1 MAATPRNG
9 IADLSLEDD
18 DSIKK
23 MSEVAKFARQ
33 NNIPGYRPNG
43 HHPAPKPQK
52 QRSENSIRETPMSA
66 LRRRL
71 SGWFGLSTSK
81 PPRRANSLP
90 GKISR
95 DDSEHALSELKQSLS
110 QSPRWQRRRKSV
122 PKPPPKPRMPP
133 PPPRTAPCSD
143 WRELQ
148 SARGIAQA
156 LRAGRRQLVVFLD
169 YDGTLTPIVSDPDA
183 ATLSDHMRDAVGK
196 LSDRATVAIVS
207 GRAREKLRNFVQLPE
222 LYYAGSHGFDID
234 GPGGTWGGVLSF
246 LSCVAAPPSRPRES
260 PHRYAVAATPGPP
273 VDRRERGHD
282 PRYAAAGLRH
292 SVSSEMVPVLRAAR
306 DLLIERL
313 QVIEG
318 SSVEDNR
325 FSVSVHWRNCAV
337 DDRPAVEAIVDSTLR
352 EAPFAG
358 VLRKNSGKCVYELR
372 PDVKWDKG
380 EAVLYLLELLRR
392 RETDFD
398 EYGDDDGVEEE
409 RVAGFTEDE
418 WYGGVLPVYVGDDV
432 TDEDAFRAIAP
443 FGAVSVLVCPSGD
456 KVERPRATHATHTLR
471 DVDDVRAFVDE
482 LASACAARPSVR
494 GR

>member
-1 MAATPRNG
+1 MAARNG
-9 IADLSLEDD
+9 IADLNLEDD
-18 DSIKK
+18 DSLKK
-23 MSEVAKFARQ
+23 MSDVATFARQ

-43 HHPAPKPQK
+43 HRPRPQPQK

-183 ATLSDHMRDAVGK
+183 ATLSDRMRDAVGK

-234 GPGGTWGGVLSF
+234 GPGGTGAASSL
-246 LSCVAAPPSRPRES
+246 LSCVAAHALTPSPPSQAS
-260 PHRYAVAATPGPP
+260 ATPCP
-273 VDRRERGHD
+273 
-282 PRYAAAGLRH
+282 
-292 SVSSEMVPVLRAAR
+292 AR
-306 DLLIERL
+306 W
-313 QVIEG
+313 
-318 SSVEDNR
+318 
-325 FSVSVHWRNCAV
+325 F
-337 DDRPAVEAIVDSTLR
+337 P
-352 EAPFAG
+352 
-358 VLRKNSGKCVYELR
+358 Y
-372 PDVKWDKG
+372 
-380 EAVLYLLELLRR
+380 
-392 RETDFD
+392 
-398 EYGDDDGVEEE
+398 
-409 RVAGFTEDE
+409 
-418 WYGGVLPVYVGDDV
+418 
-432 TDEDAFRAIAP
+432 
-443 FGAVSVLVCPSGD
+443 
-456 KVERPRATHATHTLR
+456 
-471 DVDDVRAFVDE
+471 
-482 LASACAARPSVR
+482 
-494 GR
+494 

>member
-1 MAATPRNG
+1 MASTPRNG
-9 IADLSLEDD
+9 VADLNLDDD

-43 HHPAPKPQK
+43 HGRPQAPPK

-71 SGWFGLSTSK
+71 SGWFGLGASTSK

-196 LSDRATVAIVS
+196 LSDKATVAIVS

-234 GPGGTWGGVLSF
+234 GPGGIDAASSLFYAAVFCGAG
-246 LSCVAAPPSRPRES
+246 VAAL
-260 PHRYAVAATPGPP
+260 A
-273 VDRRERGHD
+273 
-282 PRYAAAGLRH
+282 
-292 SVSSEMVPVLRAAR
+292 
-306 DLLIERL
+306 
-313 QVIEG
+313 
-318 SSVEDNR
+318 
-325 FSVSVHWRNCAV
+325 
-337 DDRPAVEAIVDSTLR
+337 ST
-352 EAPFAG
+352 A
-358 VLRKNSGKCVYELR
+358 S
-372 PDVKWDKG
+372 
-380 EAVLYLLELLRR
+380 RR
-392 RETDFD
+392 R
-398 EYGDDDGVEEE
+398 VHPP
-409 RVAGFTEDE
+409 A
-418 WYGGVLPVYVGDDV
+418 
-432 TDEDAFRAIAP
+432 
-443 FGAVSVLVCPSGD
+443 
-456 KVERPRATHATHTLR
+456 
-471 DVDDVRAFVDE
+471 
-482 LASACAARPSVR
+482 
-494 GR
+494 

>member
-1 MAATPRNG
+1 MASTPRNG
-9 IADLSLEDD
+9 VADLNLDDD

-43 HHPAPKPQK
+43 HGRPQAPPK

-71 SGWFGLSTSK
+71 SGWFGLGASTSK

-196 LSDRATVAIVS
+196 LSDKATVAIVS

-234 GPGGTWGGVLSF
+234 GPGGILAASSI
-246 LSCVAAPPSRPRES
+246 LSCVAAHALTPSPPSQASATPFPARWSPCCGPRE
-260 PHRYAVAATPGPP
+260 
-273 VDRRERGHD
+273 
-282 PRYAAAGLRH
+282 
-292 SVSSEMVPVLRAAR
+292 
-306 DLLIERL
+306 I
-313 QVIEG
+313 
-318 SSVEDNR
+318 
-325 FSVSVHWRNCAV
+325 
-337 DDRPAVEAIVDSTLR
+337 
-352 EAPFAG
+352 
-358 VLRKNSGKCVYELR
+358 
-372 PDVKWDKG
+372 
-380 EAVLYLLELLRR
+380 YL
-392 RETDFD
+392 
-398 EYGDDDGVEEE
+398 
-409 RVAGFTEDE
+409 
-418 WYGGVLPVYVGDDV
+418 
-432 TDEDAFRAIAP
+432 
-443 FGAVSVLVCPSGD
+443 
-456 KVERPRATHATHTLR
+456 
-471 DVDDVRAFVDE
+471 
-482 LASACAARPSVR
+482 
-494 GR
+494 

>member
-43 HHPAPKPQK
+43 HHSAPKPQK

-196 LSDRATVAIVS
+196 LSDKATVAIVS

-234 GPGGTWGGVLSF
+234 GPGGIGAASSLF
-246 LSCVAAPPSRPRES
+246 LCCRASRR
-260 PHRYAVAATPGPP
+260 RRRRG
-273 VDRRERGHD
+273 RER
-282 PRYAAAGLRH
+282 
-292 SVSSEMVPVLRAAR
+292 VPTGTPSPQ
-306 DLLIERL
+306 E
-313 QVIEG
+313 
-318 SSVEDNR
+318 STTT
-325 FSVSVHWRNCAV
+325 
-337 DDRPAVEAIVDSTLR
+337 DRPQ
-352 EAPFAG
+352 
-358 VLRKNSGKCVYELR
+358 
-372 PDVKWDKG
+372 
-380 EAVLYLLELLRR
+380 
-392 RETDFD
+392 
-398 EYGDDDGVEEE
+398 
-409 RVAGFTEDE
+409 
-418 WYGGVLPVYVGDDV
+418 
-432 TDEDAFRAIAP
+432 
-443 FGAVSVLVCPSGD
+443 
-456 KVERPRATHATHTLR
+456 
-471 DVDDVRAFVDE
+471 
-482 LASACAARPSVR
+482 ASATR
-494 GR
+494 

>member
-1 MAATPRNG
+1 MAARNG
-9 IADLSLEDD
+9 IADLNLEDD
-18 DSIKK
+18 DSLKK
-23 MSEVAKFARQ
+23 MSDVATFARQ

-43 HHPAPKPQK
+43 HRPRPQPQK

-183 ATLSDHMRDAVGK
+183 ATLSDRMRDAVGK

-234 GPGGTWGGVLSF
+234 GPGGTGAASPL
-246 LSCVAAPPSRPRES
+246 LSCVAAHALTPSPPSQAS
-260 PHRYAVAATPGPP
+260 ATPFPA
-273 VDRRERGHD
+273 RWFLYCEQREI
-282 PRYAAAGLRH
+282 Y
-292 SVSSEMVPVLRAAR
+292 S
-306 DLLIERL
+306 
-313 QVIEG
+313 
-318 SSVEDNR
+318 
-325 FSVSVHWRNCAV
+325 
-337 DDRPAVEAIVDSTLR
+337 
-352 EAPFAG
+352 
-358 VLRKNSGKCVYELR
+358 
-372 PDVKWDKG
+372 
-380 EAVLYLLELLRR
+380 
-392 RETDFD
+392 
-398 EYGDDDGVEEE
+398 
-409 RVAGFTEDE
+409 
-418 WYGGVLPVYVGDDV
+418 
-432 TDEDAFRAIAP
+432 
-443 FGAVSVLVCPSGD
+443 
-456 KVERPRATHATHTLR
+456 
-471 DVDDVRAFVDE
+471 
-482 LASACAARPSVR
+482 
-494 GR
+494 

>member
-1 MAATPRNG
+1 MASTPARG
-9 IADLSLEDD
+9 VADLNLDDD

-43 HHPAPKPQK
+43 HHSAPKPQK

-71 SGWFGLSTSK
+71 SGWFGLGASTSK

-196 LSDRATVAIVS
+196 LSDKATVAIVS

-234 GPGGTWGGVLSF
+234 GPGGTGAASSI
-246 LSCVAAPPSRPRES
+246 LSCVAARALTPSPPSQAS
-260 PHRYAVAATPGPP
+260 ATP
-273 VDRRERGHD
+273 
-282 PRYAAAGLRH
+282 
-292 SVSSEMVPVLRAAR
+292 
-306 DLLIERL
+306 
-313 QVIEG
+313 
-318 SSVEDNR
+318 
-325 FSVSVHWRNCAV
+325 
-337 DDRPAVEAIVDSTLR
+337 
-352 EAPFAG
+352 
-358 VLRKNSGKCVYELR
+358 
-372 PDVKWDKG
+372 
-380 EAVLYLLELLRR
+380 
-392 RETDFD
+392 
-398 EYGDDDGVEEE
+398 
-409 RVAGFTEDE
+409 
-418 WYGGVLPVYVGDDV
+418 
-432 TDEDAFRAIAP
+432 
-443 FGAVSVLVCPSGD
+443 
-456 KVERPRATHATHTLR
+456 
-471 DVDDVRAFVDE
+471 
-482 LASACAARPSVR
+482 
-494 GR
+494 

>member
-1 MAATPRNG
+1 MASTPRNG
-9 IADLSLEDD
+9 VADLNLDDD

-43 HHPAPKPQK
+43 HHSAPKPQK

-71 SGWFGLSTSK
+71 SGWFGLGASTSK

-196 LSDRATVAIVS
+196 LSDKATVAIVS

-234 GPGGTWGGVLSF
+234 GPGGIGRRPLFYRV
-246 LSCVAAPPSRPRES
+246 SRR
-260 PHRYAVAATPGPP
+260 
-273 VDRRERGHD
+273 
-282 PRYAAAGLRH
+282 LR
-292 SVSSEMVPVLRAAR
+292 
-306 DLLIERL
+306 
-313 QVIEG
+313 
-318 SSVEDNR
+318 
-325 FSVSVHWRNCAV
+325 
-337 DDRPAVEAIVDSTLR
+337 
-352 EAPFAG
+352 
-358 VLRKNSGKCVYELR
+358 
-372 PDVKWDKG
+372 
-380 EAVLYLLELLRR
+380 
-392 RETDFD
+392 
-398 EYGDDDGVEEE
+398 
-409 RVAGFTEDE
+409 
-418 WYGGVLPVYVGDDV
+418 
-432 TDEDAFRAIAP
+432 
-443 FGAVSVLVCPSGD
+443 
-456 KVERPRATHATHTLR
+456 
-471 DVDDVRAFVDE
+471 
-482 LASACAARPSVR
+482 
-494 GR
+494 

>member
-1 MAATPRNG
+1 MLASARSWEYARLKFVTPEHSPQSEHCWTARERWARTDNAYSYEPQHQRCARRQETMASTPRNG

-43 HHPAPKPQK
+43 HHPVPKPQK

-71 SGWFGLSTSK
+71 SGWFGLSSTK

-234 GPGGTWGGVLSF
+234 GPGGTLCGVRSY
-246 LSCVAAPPSRPRES
+246 S
-260 PHRYAVAATPGPP
+260 G
-273 VDRRERGHD
+273 
-282 PRYAAAGLRH
+282 
-292 SVSSEMVPVLRAAR
+292 RA
-306 DLLIERL
+306 
-313 QVIEG
+313 
-318 SSVEDNR
+318 
-325 FSVSVHWRNCAV
+325 
-337 DDRPAVEAIVDSTLR
+337 
-352 EAPFAG
+352 
-358 VLRKNSGKCVYELR
+358 
-372 PDVKWDKG
+372 
-380 EAVLYLLELLRR
+380 RR
-392 RETDFD
+392 R
-398 EYGDDDGVEEE
+398 
-409 RVAGFTEDE
+409 
-418 WYGGVLPVYVGDDV
+418 L
-432 TDEDAFRAIAP
+432 
-443 FGAVSVLVCPSGD
+443 L
-456 KVERPRATHATHTLR
+456 
-471 DVDDVRAFVDE
+471 
-482 LASACAARPSVR
+482 
-494 GR
+494 

>member
-1 MAATPRNG
+1 MASTPRNG
-9 IADLSLEDD
+9 VADLNLDDD

-43 HHPAPKPQK
+43 HHSAPKPQK

-71 SGWFGLSTSK
+71 SGWFGLGASTSK

-196 LSDRATVAIVS
+196 LSDKATVAIVS

-234 GPGGTWGGVLSF
+234 GPGGNWAVSF
-246 LSCVAAPPSRPRES
+246 IYLLRVAALASHPRASAATPSPRPRES
-260 PHRYAVAATPGPP
+260 PHRYAVAA
-273 VDRRERGHD
+273 RGHD
-282 PRYAAAGLRH
+282 PPVRRQRRPPPLRFQRDG
-292 SVSSEMVPVLRAAR
+292 SCIESS
-306 DLLIERL
+306 
-313 QVIEG
+313 
-318 SSVEDNR
+318 
-325 FSVSVHWRNCAV
+325 
-337 DDRPAVEAIVDSTLR
+337 
-352 EAPFAG
+352 
-358 VLRKNSGKCVYELR
+358 
-372 PDVKWDKG
+372 
-380 EAVLYLLELLRR
+380 
-392 RETDFD
+392 
-398 EYGDDDGVEEE
+398 
-409 RVAGFTEDE
+409 
-418 WYGGVLPVYVGDDV
+418 
-432 TDEDAFRAIAP
+432 
-443 FGAVSVLVCPSGD
+443 
-456 KVERPRATHATHTLR
+456 
-471 DVDDVRAFVDE
+471 
-482 LASACAARPSVR
+482 
-494 GR
+494 